1 MLPQLPPPPRVV
13 GRQQLRQRPLNLSLS
28 PAVAAAVVIAAAAA
42 AVVIA
47 AAAAVVV
54 AAVAAAV
61 VEAVAAVAFP
71 TSRPS
76 VI

>member
-42 AVVIA
+42 VVIA

>member
-47 AAAAVVV
+47 AAAVVV